1 MSGRLAGKIAASQV
15 FELAAPVPLNIVCFS
30 LAGETGGER
39 NRELVMRLQE
49 RGLAAPSTTRIAGRE
64 VIRAAI
70 FNHRTRFDDI
80 DAFFDDAGRIAA
92 EL

>member
-1 MSGRLAGKIAASQV
+1 M
-15 FELAAPVPLNIVCFS
+15 FERAAPVPLNIVCFS

-49 RGLAAPSTTRIAGRE
+49 RGLAAPSTTRIDGRE
-64 VIRAAI
+64 VVRAAI
-70 FNHRTRFDDI
+70 FNHRTSLADV
-80 DAFFDDAGRIAA
+80 DAFFEDAAGIAA